1 MRRETMTNHINTNNS
16 TITQDMLDETQE
28 IEILTGEGEEGT
40 REDYEG
46 ARTVRAVRARLTSER
61 CGGDRWAILILDG
74 ERV

>member
-1 MRRETMTNHINTNNS
+1 MSINTNNS
-16 TITQDMLDETQE
+16 TVTQAMLDETTV
-28 IEILTGEGEEGT
+28 IEIASGEGEEGT
-40 REDYEG
+40 REVYSG

>member
-1 MRRETMTNHINTNNS
+1 MSINTNNS
-16 TITQDMLDETQE
+16 TVTQAMLDQAEE
-28 IEILTGEGEEGT
+28 IEILSGEGEEGT

-46 ARTVRAVRARLTSER
+46 ARTVKAVRARLTSER

>member
-1 MRRETMTNHINTNNS
+1 MSANHINTQNAS
-16 TITQDMLDETQE
+16 ITQAMLDGSDE
-28 IEILTGEGEEGT
+28 IEILSGEGEEGT
-40 REDYEG
+40 REGYEG

>member
-1 MRRETMTNHINTNNS
+1 MSINTNNS
-16 TITQDMLDETQE
+16 AITQAMLDQAEE
-28 IEILTGEGEEGT
+28 IEILSGEGEEGT

-46 ARTVRAVRARLTSER
+46 ARTVKAIRARLTSER